1 MSVASFLRGCLLLA
15 LLAASAAVVA
25 PQASCVHY
33 EEDRN
38 PEVVLMQL
46 TLDVHAAETGGAM
59 GSASVELKGMLP
71 TSMQT
76 LEAEGKEPEML
87 LQMPQKSLLQ
97 TEVQMLQQQQ
107 QQQAGQAQGKQR
119 NNTQLALMAQEQATL
134 EETTVGEQEQSA
146 ATMGLRN
153 WQASKGRGQAQ
164 AQRHASRARQ
174 AVAIKAARDQRLSA
188 LTEARQAAA
197 RNTAA
202 TRRAPESLLAESA
215 RVKDDGNPNVTVMIV
230 VIVLLALLLLAT
242 IFLYRSVWLMKEDV
256 SQVQAYQSFVYRG
269 DSSFGHFGQS
279 LPPTAS
285 NGPVPPAG
293 YQGGPV
299 FAGSPNQQQQ
309 KSGCC

>member
-1 MSVASFLRGCLLLA
+1 
-15 LLAASAAVVA
+15 
-25 PQASCVHY
+25 
-33 EEDRN
+33 
-38 PEVVLMQL
+38 MQL
-46 TLDVHAAETGGAM
+46 TLDVHAAETGAAM

-71 TSMQT
+71 TSVQT
-76 LEAEGKEPEML
+76 LEAEGKEQEVL
-87 LQMPQKSLLQ
+87 LQMPRKSLLLQ

-107 QQQAGQAQGKQR
+107 EGQAQEKQQ
-119 NNTQLALMAQEQATL
+119 NKTQLALMAQEQATQQ
-134 EETTVGEQEQSA
+134 EATEGEPEQSA
-146 ATMGLRN
+146 AAVGLRN

-174 AVAIKAARDQRLSA
+174 AVAIKAARDQRLSR

-197 RNTAA
+197 RKAA
-202 TRRAPESLLAESA
+202 ETRRSPESLLAVSA
-215 RVKDDGNPNVTVMIV
+215 KIKDDNNPNMTVMIV

-285 NGPVPPAG
+285 NGPVPPVG

-299 FAGSPNQQQQ
+299 FAGSPNQKQN
-309 KSGCC
+309 SGCC